1 MDGKGKYLVILGAG
15 ESGVGTAV
23 LALKK
28 GWKVFVSDFGT
39 VKEEFQAEMNELG
52 IEWEQGQHTFEK
64 ILSADLVVKSPGI
77 PNKVAIIQ
85 QLKEKEVEIVSE
97 IEFAGYYN
105 TAKTICITGSNGKT
119 TTTMLTY
126 HVLTKA
132 GFKVGL
138 AGNVGKSFAKQV
150 ATEDF
155 DWYVLELS
163 SFQLDDMYKFRADIS
178 MLLNITPDHM
188 DRYDYKMQN
197 YVDSKFRIL
206 QNQTNSDWFI
216 YNADDETIVNEIN
229 KRKPEV
235 QLAPFSIQ
243 QEIQEQGAFADEKQ
257 ITININDPFT
267 MSIHDLALK
276 GKHNTQNTLAS
287 GLGARILDIRKDI
300 VRDSFADFV
309 NVEHRLEFVAKV
321 HGIEF
326 INDSKATNVN
336 STWFAL
342 ESMDRPTVWIVGG
355 VDKGNDYSELVE
367 LVKEKV
373 KAIICLGTENQKIV
387 EAFSEHVETI
397 VEAGSAMEAVAYGYR
412 LAKKDETVLLSPAC
426 ASFDLFEN
434 YEDRGNQ
441 FKAAVRSL

>member
-1 MDGKGKYLVILGAG
+1 MEGKGKKIVILGAG

-23 LALKK
+23 LALQK
-28 GWKVFVSDFGT
+28 GWNVFVSDFG
-39 VKEEFQAEMNELG
+39 KIKPEFQAELNEMG
-52 IEWEQGQHTFEK
+52 VAWEEEKHTEEA
-64 ILSADLVVKSPGI
+64 ILDADLVVKSPGI
-77 PNKVAIIQ
+77 PDKAPLIQ
-85 QLKEKEVEIVSE
+85 KLHLQGTKIVSE
-97 IEFAGYYN
+97 IEFAGYYS

-126 HVLTKA
+126 HILKKA
-132 GFKVGL
+132 GIHVGL
-138 AGNVGKSFAKQV
+138 AGNIGKSFAKQV

-163 SFQLDDMYKFRADIS
+163 SFQLDNMYEFKADIA
-178 MLLNITPDHM
+178 MLLNITPDHL
-188 DRYDYKMQN
+188 DRYNYEMQN
-197 YVDSKFRIL
+197 YVNSKFRIL
-206 QNQTNSDWFI
+206 QNQGKNDWFI
-216 YNADDETIVNEIN
+216 YNADDETIVREIE
-229 KRKPEV
+229 KRQLDV

-243 QEIQEQGAFADEKQ
+243 REIQEQGAFADEKQ
-257 ITININDPFT
+257 ITININETFT

-287 GLGARILDIRKDI
+287 GLGARILDIRKDV
-300 VRDSFADFV
+300 VRESFSDFV

-342 ESMDRPTVWIVGG
+342 ESMERPTVWIVGG
-355 VDKGNDYSELVE
+355 VDKGNDYSELTE
-367 LVKEKV
+367 LVREKV
-373 KAIICLGTENQKIV
+373 KAIICLGTENQKIID
-387 EAFSEHVETI
+387 AFGGIVDTI
-397 VEAGSAMEAVAYGYR
+397 VEANSAMEAVAYGYR
-412 LAKKDETVLLSPAC
+412 LATKDETVLLSPAC

-441 FKAAVRSL
+441 FKAAVRAL